1 MSDNLNFA
9 LNEEQRM
16 VQQAVED
23 ALQPW
28 LGRREDLRE
37 MARTN
42 TFNEELWETFAN
54 VGLLGC
60 LIPEQYGGNA
70 MGLLALTLG
79 FQKIGAL
86 GLSSNLLLITSMDA
100 ACMVKNAPDHLKE
113 KHLPEIAAGRQRF
126 CFAVTEADAGTNT
139 FHMSTTA
146 RREGD
151 RFIINGAKQFITGVD
166 AADYMLLVAR
176 STPLKEAQQSAMGQ
190 YHGLSLFIVPTDAP
204 GLSRQ
209 LMPMSFNEGLSQWQ
223 LFFDDVEV
231 PADCVV
237 GEADMGAMAMFNS
250 LNPERIL
257 AGAIANGMSEYCLAI
272 AADHAKERKVFG
284 DVPIGSYQGIA
295 HPLAEC
301 KIAHEA
307 ASLMMLKA
315 AWGSDAGLDSAQ
327 VGSLANM
334 SKFLNA
340 ECALKTVDICMEIH
354 GGSAFTEELGLLD
367 LWNGARLLKTAP
379 ISREM
384 ILNFVSEW
392 DLGLPKSY

>member
-1 MSDNLNFA
+1 MPENLNFS

-28 LGRREDLRE
+28 LSRRDELRE

-42 TFNEELWETFAN
+42 TFNDEMWQTFAD

-60 LIPEQYGGNA
+60 LIPEQYGGND

-79 FQKIGAL
+79 FQKIGAM
-86 GLSSNLLLITSMDA
+86 GLSSNLLLITCMDA
-100 ACMVKNAPDHLKE
+100 ACLVKNASDALKE
-113 KHLPEIAAGRQRF
+113 KHLPEIAAGKQRF

-139 FHMSTTA
+139 FHMKTSA

-151 RFIINGAKQFITGVD
+151 KFIINGAKQFITGVD
-166 AADYMLLVAR
+166 VADYMLLVAR
-176 STPLKEAQQSAMGQ
+176 STSLKDAENSKMGQ
-190 YHGLSLFIVPTDAP
+190 YHGLTLFVVPTDAP
-204 GLSRQ
+204 GLTRQ
-209 LMPMSFNEGLSQWQ
+209 KMPMSFNEGLNQWQ

-231 PADCVV
+231 AADCVV
-237 GEADMGAMAMFNS
+237 GEADMGIMAMFNS

-257 AGAIANGMSEYCLAI
+257 AGAIANGMAEYCI
-272 AADHAKERKVFG
+272 DAAAAHARERKVFG
-284 DVPIGSYQGIA
+284 DTPIGSYQGIA
-295 HPLAEC
+295 HPLAES
-301 KIAHEA
+301 KITHEA
-307 ASLMMLKA
+307 AGLMMLKA
-315 AWGSDAGLDSAQ
+315 AWASDQDWDSAK

-340 ECALKTVDICMEIH
+340 DSAIKAVDICLEIH
-354 GGSAFTEELGLLD
+354 GGGGFTEELGFLD

-384 ILNFVSEW
+384 ILNFVGEW

>member
-1 MSDNLNFA
+1 MPETLNFS
-9 LNEEQRM
+9 LSEEHRM
-16 VQQAVED
+16 VQQSVAD
-23 ALQPW
+23 AMQPW
-28 LGRREDLRE
+28 LGRRSELRA
-37 MARTN
+37 MAKC
-42 TFNEELWETFAN
+42 NEFSSELWQSFAD

-60 LIPEQYGGNA
+60 LIPEQYGGND
-70 MGLLALTLG
+70 MGLLALTLA

-100 ACMVKNAPDHLKE
+100 ACLVKNASEMLKQ
-113 KHLPEIAAGRQRF
+113 KHLPAIASGKQRF
-126 CFAVTEADAGTNT
+126 CFAVTEADSGSNT
-139 FHMSTTA
+139 FHMKTSA
-146 RREGD
+146 RRDGD
-151 RFIINGAKQFITGVD
+151 RYVINGAKQYITGVD
-166 AADYMLLVAR
+166 VADYMLLVAR
-176 STPLKEAQQSAMGQ
+176 STPLEGAKANKMGQ
-190 YHGLSLFIVPTDAP
+190 YHGLSLFVVPTDAP

-209 LMPMSFNEGLSQWQ
+209 LMPMSFSEGLNQWQ

-231 PADCVV
+231 PAESVV
-237 GEADMGAMAMFNS
+237 GEADMGALAMFNS

-257 AGAIANGMSEYCLAI
+257 AGAIANGMSQYCI
-272 AADHAKERKVFG
+272 DAAAEHARQRKVFG
-284 DVPIGSYQGIA
+284 DASIGSYQGIA
-295 HPLAEC
+295 HPLAES

-315 AWGSDAGLDSAQ
+315 AWAADQGWDSAQ

-340 ECALKTVDICMEIH
+340 DSAVKAVDICMEIH
-354 GGSAFTEELGLLD
+354 GGSAFTEELGFLD

>member
-1 MSDNLNFA
+1 MDTALNFE
-9 LNEEQRM
+9 LSEENRLC
-16 VQQAVED
+16 QQAVAD
-23 ALQPW
+23 AMAPW
-28 LGRREDLRE
+28 VERIPELRQQ
-37 MARTN
+37 AKN
-42 TFNEELWETFAN
+42 NQFSEELWQTFAD

-60 LIPEQYGGNA
+60 LIPESYGGNN

-100 ACMVKNAPDHLKE
+100 ACLARNASEELKQ
-113 KHLPEIAAGRQRF
+113 KHLPAIASGEQRF

-139 FHMSTTA
+139 FHMKTSA
-146 RREGD
+146 RKEGD
-151 RFIINGAKQFITGVD
+151 NYILNGSKQFITGVD
-166 AADYMLLVAR
+166 VADYMLLIAR
-176 STPLKEAQQSAMGQ
+176 TTPLEEAKQHKMGQ
-190 YHGLSLFIVPTDAP
+190 YHGLTLFVVPTDAK
-204 GLSRQ
+204 GIEKQ
-209 LMPMSFNEGLSQWQ
+209 LMPMSFSEGLNQWQ
-223 LFFDDVEV
+223 LFFDDVEI

-237 GEADMGAMAMFNS
+237 GEADLGAVAMFNS

-257 AGAIANGMSEYCLAI
+257 AGAIANGMAEYTLKL

-284 DVPIGSYQGIA
+284 DDAIGSYQGIA

-301 KIAHEA
+301 KIQHEA

-315 AWGSDAGLDSAQ
+315 AWASDAGWESAQ

-340 ECALKTVDICMEIH
+340 DSAINCVDICMEIH
-354 GGSAFTEELGLLD
+354 GGGAFTEEAGLLD

-384 ILNFVSEW
+384 ILNFVGEW